1 MVRFKIYIF
10 ACVWFAASMVGRA
23 DDAPNE
29 VEHGRPDAVDFDRY
43 ILPILASKCFACH
56 GPDGEAREAELRLD
70 SFASASARLE
80 SGEGR
85 AVVPGDLDASV
96 LWQRIVAEDK
106 DQRMPP
112 LDSNRQ
118 LTSAEIK
125 RLGEWIESGAEY
137 QQHWAFRPIRRP
149 KVPAADSPWIRNPID
164 QFIFLR
170 LEREA
175 LAPAP
180 VAAPTTLM
188 RRVSFDLT
196 GLPPSY
202 ELVENLAA
210 DPSPKNYDRKVE
222 QLLASPHYGERMA
235 VRWLDLVRYADT
247 VGYHGDLSVS
257 VSPFRDY
264 VIRVFNENM
273 PFDQFTREQLAGDLL
288 AAEEGVDSTEALR
301 LQVASGYNRL
311 GMMSANIVPPKVNL
325 TKYAAERVR
334 NVSLVWMGATVGC
347 AECHDHKFDPYTAE
361 DFYSLASFF
370 ADIKEKGVYKPGGGV
385 VGQPFSFGDWGP
397 SIQVPTPHEEAALK
411 RLDKEIDSI
420 KDSSEANV
428 NERLEGLSAEREAV
442 AKSVTKT
449 NVTVAVEPRE
459 MRVLAR
465 GNWQDTSGN
474 IVAPAIPRYFGVL
487 DVPGRATRLDLAD
500 WLVSRDNPLTA
511 RVAMNRLWHMFF
523 GRGLSASLA
532 DLGQQAEAPS
542 HPALLDWLAAELVES
557 GWDVKHMI
565 RLIVTSATYCQSS
578 ISDEAQRGRD
588 PYNALLSRQGQF
600 RLDAEFV
607 RDNALAVS
615 GLLVRKLGGRSVFPY
630 QPAGYYR
637 HLNFPVRTY
646 PTSEGEDLWRRTLY
660 THWQRLYLHPSLMA
674 FDAPAREECTVERSR
689 SNTPLASLVL
699 MNDPIYVEAARRF
712 AERIL
717 QDGPPESAGRIAY
730 AYRQALGREPRGQEL
745 EVLAALEQEYLS
757 QFRDDPD
764 AASELVAVGVTP
776 VTAELDTAELAAWTG
791 LVRVIFNSHE
801 FITRY

>member
-1 MVRFKIYIF
+1 MIRFKIF
-10 ACVWFAASMVGRA
+10 FWLGAWLAEAVAVGA
-23 DDAPNE
+23 DGPPHD
-29 VEHGRPDAVDFDRY
+29 RPDSVDFDRD
-43 ILPILASKCFACH
+43 IRPVLASKCFACH
-56 GPDGEAREAELRLD
+56 GPDAEAREAGLRLD
-70 SFASASARLE
+70 SFAEATAELE

-85 AVVPGDLDASV
+85 AVVPGDLDASA
-96 LWQRIVAEDK
+96 LWQRIVAEDE

-112 LDSNRQ
+112 PGSRRQ
-118 LTSAEIK
+118 LTPEEIK

-137 QQHWAFRPIRRP
+137 QPHWAFRPIRRSAP
-149 KVPAADSPWIRNPID
+149 PAVDSPWIRNPID
-164 QFIFLR
+164 QFIFSR
-170 LEREA
+170 LEREG

-202 ELVENLAA
+202 ELVENLTA
-210 DPSPKNYDRKVE
+210 DSSPENYERKVAA
-222 QLLASPHYGERMA
+222 LLASPHYGERMA

-264 VIRVFNENM
+264 VIRAFNENM

-288 AAEEGVDSTEALR
+288 AAEEGVDSREALWLR
-301 LQVASGYNRL
+301 VASGYNRL
-311 GMMSANIVPPKVNL
+311 GMMSGNMVPPEVNL

-370 ADIKEKGVYKPGGGV
+370 ADVKEVGVYSAGDAV
-385 VGQPFSFGDWGP
+385 FVPFHFGNWGP
-397 SIQVPTPHEEAALK
+397 SIPVPTPHEEAALK

-428 NERLEGLSAEREAV
+428 NERLEALSAEREAV

-465 GNWQDTSGN
+465 GNWQDTSGK
-474 IVAPAIPRYFGVL
+474 IVEPAIPRYFGEL
-487 DVPGRATRLDLAD
+487 DVPGRATRLDLAR

-511 RVAMNRLWHMFF
+511 RVAMNRIWHMFF
-523 GRGLSASLA
+523 GRGLSSSLA
-532 DLGQQAEAPS
+532 DLGQQGEAPS
-542 HPALLDWLAAELVES
+542 HPALLDYLAAELIDS
-557 GWDVKHMI
+557 GWDMKHMVG
-565 RLIVTSATYCQSS
+565 LIVTSATYRQSS
-578 ISDEAQRGRD
+578 ISGEAQRRRD

-600 RLDAEFV
+600 RLDAEFI

-615 GLLVRKLGGRSVFPY
+615 GLLVRRLGGRSVFPY

-674 FDAPAREECTVERSR
+674 FDAPSREECAVERPR

-699 MNDPIYVEAARRF
+699 LNDPIYVEAARRL

-717 QDGPPESAGRIAY
+717 EDGPPETAGRIAY
-730 AYRQALGREPRGQEL
+730 GYRQALGREPRGQEL
-745 EVLAALEQEYLS
+745 EVLTALKQEYLS

-764 AASELVAVGVTP
+764 AASELVAVGTAP
-776 VTAELDTAELAAWTG
+776 VTADLDTAELAAWTG